1 MIVLY
6 AGVPAICLILALIFR
21 NYKKEIFK
29 NLDNKEHPLR
39 FLYPASARVYDL
51 FKVIY
56 PSHAHSNVSSLLKQL
71 CVRENVDAEI
81 YLYNIKKIA
90 SLTGIFMAV
99 CTVGMLLF
107 ISLKKDSIV
116 SFLTRGQYG
125 SGNITYQLDVE
136 YDNTAETIELTIDS
150 IKMTEEEIL
159 ETFDESYDG
168 VMKAVLNEND
178 SPESVSKPL
187 DLIDTF
193 GNIGIEW
200 EIRDISLINY
210 NGEISDTVEEN
221 EFVPIDLYATFTIGD
236 TSRVYCFPL
245 MVTGESISA
254 KELLIRNIYESIENS
269 NSAYAPKVSLPD
281 SINGK
286 PLVFREIG
294 SNSDRIFLLFGA
306 VVTVFLIFVYDRTL
320 ENRLKARQDEMV
332 LDFTEIVFK
341 LSLLYEAG
349 LSIFKAW
356 ERIVTEYESTTPKK
370 PHFAY
375 REMRLTLE
383 QIKNGASEAQAYGQ
397 FGRRCALHQYMKL
410 GSILEQNITKGA
422 RGMKT
427 LLRQEVRDSFEDRK
441 RLARKKGEEAST
453 KLMIPM
459 VMMLIIVIV
468 IVAYPAVMSIRF

>member
-1 MIVLY
+1 MIFLY
-6 AGVPAICLILALIFR
+6 AGVPVICLLLALIFR
-21 NYKKEIFK
+21 NYKKESFK
-29 NLDNKEHPLR
+29 KLDNKEHPLR

-99 CTVGMLLF
+99 CMVGMLLF
-107 ISLKKDSIV
+107 ISQKKDRIV
-116 SFLTRGQYG
+116 RYLNRAEYG
-125 SGNITYQLDVE
+125 SGKTTYQLDVE
-136 YDNTAETIELTIDS
+136 YDSTAETIELTLDS
-150 IKMTEEEIL
+150 VEMSKEEIL
-159 ETFDESYDG
+159 NTFEESYDG
-168 VMKAVLNEND
+168 VLSALLGENE
-178 SPESVSKPL
+178 SPEKVSLPL
-187 DLIDTF
+187 DLITSY
-193 GNIGIEW
+193 GIIKIEW
-200 EIRDISLINY
+200 EIRDVSLLNY
-210 NGEISDTVEEN
+210 NGEISASVEEN
-221 EFVPIDLYATFTIGD
+221 EYIPVDLYATFTIGD
-236 TSRVYCFPL
+236 TSNVYCFPL
-245 MVTGESISA
+245 VLTGESISA
-254 KELLIRNIYESIENS
+254 KELLIRNIYESIEKN
-269 NSAYAPKVSLPD
+269 NSAFDPEVALPD

-286 PLVFREIG
+286 SLVFRETG
-294 SNSDRIFLLFGA
+294 SSSDKIFLLLGA
-306 VVTVFLIFVYDRTL
+306 IAIVFLIFAYDRTL
-320 ENRLKARQDEMV
+320 ENRLKARRDEMA

-349 LSIFKAW
+349 LSIYKAW
-356 ERIVTEYESTTPKK
+356 ERIVTEYESTAPKK

-383 QIKNGASEAQAYGQ
+383 QIKNGAPEAQAYGQ

-441 RLARKKGEEAST
+441 RLARKKGEEAGT
-453 KLMIPM
+453 KMMIPLI
-459 VMMLIIVIV
+459 MMLIIVLV
-468 IVAYPAVMSIRF
+468 IVAVPAIMSIRF

>member
-6 AGVPAICLILALIFR
+6 AGVPALCLILALVFR
-21 NYKKEIFK
+21 NYKKELFK
-29 NLDNKEHPLR
+29 KLDNKEHPLR

-107 ISLKKDSIV
+107 ISLKKNSIV
-116 SFLTRGQYG
+116 SYLTRPQYG
-125 SGNITYQLDVE
+125 DANATYKMDVE
-136 YDNTAETIELTIDS
+136 YDNTAETVELTIDS
-150 IKMTEEEIL
+150 VKMTEEEIL
-159 ETFDESYDG
+159 AVFEESYDG
-168 VMKAVLNEND
+168 VMKAMLNENE

-187 DLIDTF
+187 ELIDSYE
-193 GNIGIEW
+193 NIKIEW

-210 NGEISDTVEEN
+210 NGEITDAVEEN
-221 EFVPIDLYATFTIGD
+221 EFIPMDLYATFTIGD
-236 TSRVYCFPL
+236 ISRVYCFPL
-245 MVTGESISA
+245 MLTGESISA
-254 KELLIRNIYESIENS
+254 KELLIRNIYESIEND
-269 NSAYAPKVSLPD
+269 NSAFDPEVSLPD

-306 VVTVFLIFVYDRTL
+306 AATVFLIFAYDRTL
-320 ENRLKARQDEMV
+320 ENKLKARQDEML

-349 LSIFKAW
+349 LSIYKAW
-356 ERIVTEYESTTPKK
+356 ERIVLEYENSAPQK
-370 PHFAY
+370 PHYAY

-383 QIKNGASEAQAYGQ
+383 QIRNGASEAQAYGQ
-397 FGRRCALHQYMKL
+397 FGMRCGLHQYMKL

-468 IVAYPAVMSIRF
+468 IIAFPAVMSIRF